1 MEDLK
6 DAIELGYSDEL
17 KDIQLGQIVIFC
29 SEDGIRS
36 NHILIYQ
43 YISSLSG
50 KLCKE
55 STKTQDKLIIFIRN
69 TDKEELWDKIACKIA
84 SAQDTIL
91 ELSDSGSLMEMLY
104 DYYGIPYDKSR
115 IKMPDRHH
123 ITPSD
128 YHPLNLGC
136 IVEMSPAEAIHKKVL
151 KALWEAQYNK
161 DKYGVDYDL
170 EQIIKD
176 FEAEKDK
183 EYKLEIV
190 PEQVKSGKGRRTLID
205 CHLYMTDENGERSE
219 IMLKAQ
225 QKAVYLLFLL
235 YKDGIA
241 LRDFDRN
248 KSKEPLI
255 KIYTLIQDKLKGHN
269 YIEEPTLTL
278 TSTNVNSIRNK
289 IRTKISDI
297 SKNLKYIQDF
307 SIEGPKEKPFKIEAG
322 TQEHRDLIRKTF
334 MIE

>member
-1 MEDLK
+1 
-6 DAIELGYSDEL
+6 
-17 KDIQLGQIVIFC
+17 
-29 SEDGIRS
+29 
-36 NHILIYQ
+36 
-43 YISSLSG
+43 
-50 KLCKE
+50 
-55 STKTQDKLIIFIRN
+55 
-69 TDKEELWDKIACKIA
+69 
-84 SAQDTIL
+84 
-91 ELSDSGSLMEMLY
+91 
-104 DYYGIPYDKSR
+104 
-115 IKMPDRHH
+115 
-123 ITPSD
+123 
-128 YHPLNLGC
+128 
-136 IVEMSPAEAIHKKVL
+136 MSPAEAIHKKVL

-190 PEQVKSGKGRRTLID
+190 PERVKSWKEGRTLID